1 MKKITMT
8 LLAPVLLWL
17 AAGCDDN
24 GGNGNDADAVDIPV
38 EPDGADA
45 DGTDDVPAE
54 PDVPSDGLEDPVPD
68 APVDPLPDGED
79 AADTAEEPL
88 PGIWRPSP
96 GTSWQWQLTGTIDT
110 SLDVDMY
117 DIDLFE
123 APQAVIDG
131 LRGRGIVVICYF
143 SAGSHENWRPD
154 ADDFPSSVIGNALE
168 GWPGERW
175 LDIRSSE
182 VRNIMEQRLDLAASK
197 HCDGVEPDNV
207 DAYDGNN
214 PGFPLTYED
223 QIDYNTFLAAEAHE
237 RGLSVGLKNDLAQ
250 VDDLLDLFDWA
261 LNEECF
267 DWDECGDLQP
277 FIDAGKAVF
286 HVEYGDEGT
295 AADICP
301 QANALNFDSI
311 IKNYDLDE
319 WRIPCR

>member
-1 MKKITMT
+1 MEKIMT
-8 LLAPVLLWL
+8 ASAAAVLIVFLS
-17 AAGCDDN
+17 ACDEN
-24 GGNGNDADAVDIPV
+24 GGGETDADAQDLPA

-45 DGTDDVPAE
+45 DGTDDIPAE
-54 PDVPSDGLEDPVPD
+54 PDVPSDEAEDPVPD
-68 APVDPLPDGED
+68 APEDPLPDGED
-79 AADTAEEPL
+79 VSDMAEEPTSE
-88 PGIWRPSP
+88 IWRPSP

-123 APQAVIDG
+123 APQSVIDE
-131 LRGRGIVVICYF
+131 LHGRGIVVICYF

-154 ADDFPSSVIGNALE
+154 ADDFPSSAIGSDLD

-175 LDIRSSE
+175 LDTRSSE
-182 VRNIMEQRLDLAASK
+182 VRNIMEQRLDLAAGK

-207 DAYDGNN
+207 DGYDNDS
-214 PGFPLTYED
+214 GFPLVYED
-223 QIDYNTFLAAEAHE
+223 QIDYNTFLAAQAHE
-237 RGLSVGLKNDLAQ
+237 RGLSVGLKNDLEQ

-267 DWDECGDLQP
+267 EWSECGDLQP

-286 HVEYGDEGT
+286 HVEYGDEDT

-301 QANALNFDSI
+301 QANALNFDTL
-311 IKNYDLDE
+311 IKNYDLDA
-319 WRIPCR
+319 WRIACR